1 MLGVVLT
8 TQRRR
13 SPLRAIGTT
22 VGNWFGL
29 DLDASVDAW
38 RGSLGVPD
46 IRGREA

>member
-8 TQRRR
+8 SQRRR
-13 SPLRAIGTT
+13 RPLRAISAT
-22 VGNWFGL
+22 VGDWFGL

-38 RGSLGVPD
+38 RGSLDVPD